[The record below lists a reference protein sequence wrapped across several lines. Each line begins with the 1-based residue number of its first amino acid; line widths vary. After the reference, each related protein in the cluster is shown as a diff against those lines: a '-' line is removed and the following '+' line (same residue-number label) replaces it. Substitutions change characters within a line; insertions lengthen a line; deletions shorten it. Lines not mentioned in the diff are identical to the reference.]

1 MNTNVA
7 HLLAALLEHQRK
19 NALHSDIE
27 ITILPDAAT
36 CRIMR
41 LDEPPLLLTIPS
53 SVGHALAQFL
63 AEQLSGNAALAHTW
77 QEDIL
82 EITIGNTAYTAWVRI
97 VPIAGGE
104 KITMSSL
111 DPDMKKEE
119 NVFTPSQRAVVVDA
133 LDNRAGVIPASA
145 PTLGSTIT
153 LLHAV
158 QDILS
163 EYASPQHLQMEP
175 LLGHSTLDV
184 VRETLHRLPPFVLM
198 TLPDTPNEL
207 PEIWNAITQAA
218 IAGSVIVVGIP
229 GKNTA
234 SLVREL
240 HAHTPAFLWDP
251 LFKLS
256 VMHAPFRSACP
267 SCAIPM
273 PLHPDVLEQFS
284 RDTDPA
290 LLRRLKSAHAPGCE
304 ACNFHGHGPTLSAI
318 ELCTPDHLPDDLY
331 APDFENT
338 ARSRGLHTIIDD
350 LVSRAYTTPV
360 PLTHAAQLWRHST
373 SRD

>member
-1 MNTNVA
+1 MNANVA
-7 HLLAALLEHQRK
+7 HLLIALLEHQRN

-27 ITILPDAAT
+27 IIVLPDATT
-36 CRIMR
+36 CRITR
-41 LDEPPLLLTIPS
+41 LDEPPLQLTVPS

-63 AEQLSGNAALAHTW
+63 AEQMSGSAALAHTW

-82 EITIGNTAYTAWVRI
+82 EITIGAITYTAWVRI
-97 VPIAGGE
+97 VPIEGGE

-133 LDNRAGVIPASA
+133 LDNRAGVIPVSA

-153 LLHAV
+153 LLHAI

-163 EYASPQHLQMEP
+163 DYASPQHLHMEP
-175 LLGHSTLDV
+175 LLGSNTLDV
-184 VRETLHRLPPFVLM
+184 VRETLHRLPAFVLM
-198 TLPDTPNEL
+198 TLPDTPDEL

-218 IAGSVIVVGIP
+218 IAGSVIVVGVP

-240 HAHTPAFLWDP
+240 HAHTPPFLWNP

-256 VMHAPFRSACP
+256 VVHAPFRSACP

-273 PLHPDVLEQFS
+273 PLHPDVMEQFS

-304 ACNFHGHGPTLSAI
+304 ACNFHGHGPTLSTI
-318 ELCTPDHLPDDLY
+318 ELCTPDHLPDDIY

-338 ARSRGLHTIIDD
+338 IRSRGLHTIIDD

-360 PLTHAAQLWRHST
+360 PLTHAAQLWR
-373 SRD
+373 DNQ